1 MTGHYKKIAPLHLR
15 KNLLAT
21 AGNLKVNEQT
31 KFKSVPIFLLFL
43 SVERKPEIQS
53 Y

>member
-31 KFKSVPIFLLFL
+31 KFKSVPIFLLFVA
-43 SVERKPEIQS
+43 VERKPEIQS

>member
-31 KFKSVPIFLLFL
+31 KFKSVPIFLLVL
-43 SVERKPEIQS
+43 AVEREPEIQS